1 MKYLSWFMA
10 ILQKADILI
19 WIFQKLSKN
28 TRTDIA
34 VRTMYGGI
42 VVVSVVIILLIGY
55 TAQVNGWMW
64 NDDNYKKVD
73 IIILYLMA
81 FEGAGWLAK
90 VIIKLDELEHN
101 KKKLQ
106 ASSEADSVAFLL
118 RLVFS
123 IIAGGAVTMLVFGGV
138 FLIYIFIV
146 VVIVIG
152 IFASPLK
159 IKIKKKQH

>member
-10 ILQKADILI
+10 ILQIADILI

-28 TRTDIA
+28 KRTDIA
-34 VRTMYGGI
+34 VRTMYWGI

-123 IIAGGAVTMLVFGGV
+123 IIAGGRSYHVSFWWCILD
-138 FLIYIFIV
+138 IYIYRRCYSYWYFCK
-146 VVIVIG
+146 
-152 IFASPLK
+152 STK
-159 IKIKKKQH
+159 N